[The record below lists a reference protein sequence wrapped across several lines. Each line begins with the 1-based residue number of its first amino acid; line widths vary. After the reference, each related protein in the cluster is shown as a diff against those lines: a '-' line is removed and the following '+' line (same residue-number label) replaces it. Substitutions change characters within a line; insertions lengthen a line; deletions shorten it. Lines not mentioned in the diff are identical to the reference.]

1 MWFNSTGRA
10 NYEQS
15 HSMGEYKRRG
25 TWEDRSYWK
34 KSRGNKVRY
43 LYWTCGKWFVSD
55 DLGWCGGNLKR
66 ESDGKEPP
74 GRGWEYYEDRWRSD
88 SRLTLRTSSGFCGSD
103 KGRDAKAKELG
114 YSRHQID
121 NVCKDPQA
129 ICFAKVLFLNFI
141 ILIIINIYR
150 DQR

>member
-1 MWFNSTGRA
+1 M
-10 NYEQS
+10 
-15 HSMGEYKRRG
+15 
-25 TWEDRSYWK
+25 
-34 KSRGNKVRY
+34 
-43 LYWTCGKWFVSD
+43 SD

-74 GRGWEYYEDRWRSD
+74 GRGWEYSDDGWRSD
-88 SRLTLRTSSGFCGSD
+88 SRLSLRTSSGFCGSD